1 MSAIDRT
8 AADGWVL
15 IATPLPLRSFFA
27 AKHGQRLEQKESLQ
41 PIGSDWEAQAEWFI
55 VEWLQ
60 LKMGLRRCTGTRLPY
75 YSSHSSSKG
84 DTTLHRTVAY
94 TAQITGV
101 CASESA
107 CCSLCLLLPCFPLAA
122 DVPLATLLL
131 PACPAQLSVQISVDR
146 FGQKA
151 EHLCSSCALYYACR
165 LLLPGLSV
173 QIVSLFPLNHIC
185 VQVVRWSQ
193 I

>member
-41 PIGSDWEAQAEWFI
+41 PIGSNWEAQAEWFI

-84 DTTLHRTVAY
+84 DTTFHRTVAY
-94 TAQITGV
+94 CRIAVYLLQSQSAAL
-101 CASESA
+101 CATCYLASSRLL
-107 CCSLCLLLPCFPLAA
+107 CSLSVHFT
-122 DVPLATLLL
+122 TL
-131 PACPAQLSVQISVDR
+131 V
-146 FGQKA
+146 
-151 EHLCSSCALYYACR
+151 SCCCQ
-165 LLLPGLSV
+165 GLSV
-173 QIVSLFPLNHIC
+173 QFPLNHLC